1 MRKRFLLLLLV
12 LLTALGPAAGTARA
26 DDANGNGDDNAAV
39 AINLK
44 DGASVFR
51 FAFELRQT
59 MNDVVDS
66 TNAAV
71 AYSQCENCRTVALA
85 VQVVLV
91 ASDPS
96 VVMPENV
103 AVAVNYECTSC
114 ETFAAAYQFVIGT
127 DGPVEFTTAGRT
139 ELNRIRKELRFLIR
153 EDLPFDELQA
163 RIDELMDRLR
173 WVLDN
178 ELVPADGDG
187 DDDEGENE
195 GEKDGS
201 ANTTEGSNEDDA
213 TSTEPNV
220 STDTGTTET
229 ETTMTE
235 TTETGTTETDTTG
248 TTTTGG

>member
-1 MRKRFLLLLLV
+1 MRKRFLLLLLL
-12 LLTALGPAAGTARA
+12 LLTAFGPAAGTAWA
-26 DDANGNGDDNAAV
+26 DEGGNGNGDDNAAV

-59 MNDVVDS
+59 MNDVVDN

-71 AYSQCENCRTVALA
+71 AYSQCEDCRTVALA
-85 VQVVLV
+85 VQIVLV

-96 VVMPENV
+96 VVTPENV

-114 ETFAAAYQFVIGT
+114 ETFAAAYQFVVGT
-127 DGPVEFTTAGRT
+127 DGPVTFTAAGRK

-153 EDLPFDELQA
+153 EDLPFDELKA

-178 ELVPADGDG
+178 ELVPAER
-187 DDDEGENE
+187 DDDEAEELDEPGDDEAT
-195 GEKDGS
+195 GDDGT
-201 ANTTEGSNEDDA
+201 TTEP
-213 TSTEPNV
+213 TV

-229 ETTMTE
+229 D
-235 TTETGTTETDTTG
+235 TTETDTTETDTTETDTTG